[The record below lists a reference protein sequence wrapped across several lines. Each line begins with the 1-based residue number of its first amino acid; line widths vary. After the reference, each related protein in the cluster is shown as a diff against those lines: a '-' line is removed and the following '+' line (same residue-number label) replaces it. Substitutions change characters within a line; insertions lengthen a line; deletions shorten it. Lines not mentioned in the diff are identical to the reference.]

1 MLIKANDTDKYKIKK
16 EIYRLK
22 EFNLGNTNEKQKDGK
37 EIMFELLMIL
47 LIMFKGLKGK
57 EVTIKTF
64 IALPIIMLLG
74 LHNDYNGIKS
84 QSFEDIIEIIVL
96 LIIAVIILGNMKIIE
111 VNNGKYY
118 IKSTY
123 KYIGSWLVI
132 LVIRLLVSKV
142 IFKSHMANDDWI
154 TWAYFLVFY
163 ATRSIAVLLKY
174 PEVAAIIKE
183 QKQYINET
191 CENVYIRF
199 SWVILTIFW
208 NIQEHAKYTEVR

>member
-1 MLIKANDTDKYKIKK
+1 
-16 EIYRLK
+16 
-22 EFNLGNTNEKQKDGK
+22 
-37 EIMFELLMIL
+37 MFELLMIL

-64 IALPIIMLLG
+64 VALPIIMLIG
-74 LHNDYNGIKS
+74 LHNDYNGIKI
-84 QSFEDIIEIIVL
+84 QSSEDIIELIVL
-96 LIIAVIILGNMKIIE
+96 LTIAVITGIILGNMKMIE

-123 KYIGSWLVI
+123 KYIGSWLLI

-142 IFKSHMANDDWI
+142 IFQSHMANDDWI

-174 PEVAAIIKE
+174 PEVAAVIRE
-183 QKQYINET
+183 QK
-191 CENVYIRF
+191 
-199 SWVILTIFW
+199 
-208 NIQEHAKYTEVR
+208 